1 MWKEFKTFLMRGNVL
16 DLAVGIIIGA
26 AFTKIVGSF
35 VSDMLMPVLSL
46 GMGKIDFSNHYV
58 ALNGQTYATLA
69 AAKAAGAPTLNYGI
83 FLNAVIDFL
92 IVAFAIFM
100 IVKAANHFKK
110 KEEATAS
117 TKPCPECL
125 TTIPL
130 AARKCSACGS
140 LQTSSALSGKSPS
153 MNV

>member
-1 MWKEFKTFLMRGNVL
+1 MVKEFKAFLMRGNVL

-35 VSDMLMPVLSL
+35 VSDVLMPVLSL
-46 GMGKIDFSNHYV
+46 GMGKIDFSNQFI
-58 ALNGQTYATLA
+58 ALNGQSYANLA
-69 AAKAAGAPTLNYGI
+69 AAKAAGAATLNFGL
-83 FLNAVIDFL
+83 FLNAVIDFV

-100 IVKAANHFKK
+100 IVKAANHFKQ

-140 LQTSSALSGKSPS
+140 LQAGSSINGKAPS

>member
-1 MWKEFKTFLMRGNVL
+1 MTKEFKAFLMRGNVL
-16 DLAVGIIIGA
+16 DLAIGIIIGA

-46 GMGKIDFSNHYV
+46 GMGKIDFSNMFV
-58 ALNGQTYATLA
+58 ALNGESYATLA
-69 AAKAAGAPTLNYGI
+69 AAKAAGAATINYGV
-83 FLNAVIDFL
+83 FLNAIIDFV
-92 IVAFAIFM
+92 IVAFAVFM
-100 IVKAANHFKK
+100 IVKAANRFKK
-110 KEEATAS
+110 NEEATAS

-140 LQTSSALSGKSPS
+140 LQTSGSINGKTSS